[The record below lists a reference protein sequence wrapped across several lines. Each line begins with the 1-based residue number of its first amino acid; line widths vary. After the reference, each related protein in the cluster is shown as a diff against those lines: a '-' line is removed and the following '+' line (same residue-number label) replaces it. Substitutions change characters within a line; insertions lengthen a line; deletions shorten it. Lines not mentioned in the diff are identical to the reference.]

1 MKRLIVF
8 LFLACTIAAIML
20 GLHGPTVAEPIAGSR
35 IIMTDDG
42 EPLIW
47 PCRGQVFFVSS
58 VTGAAT
64 ASGKSPIL
72 PLTTLNLAVAKC
84 TANRGDTIYL
94 LPKHAETISTAA
106 LSPALSV
113 AGIKVIG
120 LGEGEQRPTFTLTH
134 VDAEV
139 DVSAADVSLK
149 SILIKTGV
157 DSQKIMLDIN
167 STDCRVEACEF
178 REGSALQSLVA
189 IDITGAGA
197 NACDRAK
204 IINCRIVQTADGPN
218 GGIELGEV
226 ADEVEIAHC
235 FIDGDYANAG
245 IHNPTG
251 KTLTNL
257 LLKDNIVANRDSG
270 EHAIEL
276 VSACTGFAVGNMLY
290 GDTLGTILDPGSL
303 KCLGNMEADAIDQA
317 GVATPA
323 TTAGPL
329 PANAIGATTFAAG
342 AIDATAVA
350 NDTVDATAIAT
361 AAIDADAIATDAVGA
376 AELAADAVA
385 EIAASTSTQIGTAF
399 WVKKTLVSSAVVQA
413 GVDITGVSATGELAV
428 LDVIVKTN
436 ATGLAAG
443 TNFEVCSNNA
453 NGLLNIFVETVANL
467 GATKTMDLTGASVTK
482 IRTVLEVGKKLIA
495 KATVADCTGAGT
507 IDVYVRFERLTAG
520 ATIAAAP

>member
-8 LFLACTIAAIML
+8 LFLACAIAGTVL
-20 GLHGPTVAEPIAGSR
+20 SLHGPTAAEPITGSR
-35 IIMTDDG
+35 LQMTDDDV
-42 EPLIW
+42 PLIW
-47 PCRGQVFFVSS
+47 PARGKVFFVGS
-58 VTGAAT
+58 VTGSAT
-64 ASGKSPIL
+64 ASGRSPIL

-84 TANRGDTIYL
+84 TANAGDVIYL

-113 AGIKVIG
+113 AGVRVIG

-149 SILIKTGV
+149 NILIKTGV

-167 STDCRVEACEF
+167 STDCRVEDCEF

-204 IINCRIVQTADGPN
+204 IVNCRIVQTADGPN
-218 GGIELGEV
+218 AGIELGEV
-226 ADEVEIAHC
+226 ADEVEIRGC

-257 LLKDNIVANRDSG
+257 LLKDNIISNRDSG

-276 VSACTGFAVGNMLY
+276 VSACTGFATGNMLY
-290 GDTLGTILDPGSL
+290 GDTLGTVLDPGSL
-303 KCLGNMEADAIDQA
+303 KCLGNLEVDAIDQA

-350 NDTVDATAIAT
+350 NDAIDATAIAT
-361 AAIDADAIATDAVGA
+361 NAVDADA
-376 AELAADAVA
+376 LAADAVA
-385 EIAASTSTQIGTAF
+385 EVAAATYTGVGTQFTIVETITQSTIVA
-399 WVKKTLVSSAVVQA
+399 A
-413 GVDITGVSATGELAV
+413 GVA
-428 LDVIVKTN
+428 
-436 ATGLAAG
+436 
-443 TNFEVCSNNA
+443 
-453 NGLLNIFVETVANL
+453 
-467 GATKTMDLTGASVTK
+467 LTGASSTG
-482 IRTVLEVGKKLIA
+482 TLELVQIVVQNGATAADSTGHGAVAEFYTDNVSGSGVFGTCAQAKWGANAVCGTATWTTWVGPVYLETGKKLYV
-495 KATVADCTGAGT
+495 KATTEDLTSAGAMK
-507 IDVYVRFERLTAG
+507 VYMTFRRVTAA
-520 ATIAAAP
+520 ATIAAVH